1 MEIDFIHGKK
11 KNTLFYKRGVIMRVI
26 SGIVEIK
33 SDGRDALNVKHILRH
48 TAATKSHLILPPYRI
63 IGQIYILRQ
72 TLVINFSH

>member
-33 SDGRDALNVKHILRH
+33 SDGRDALNNICQTRFTTYRRH
-48 TAATKSHLILPPYRI
+48 ELPFNTPSIPDYWAN
-63 IGQIYILRQ
+63 IYFK
-72 TLVINFSH
+72 TNFSH